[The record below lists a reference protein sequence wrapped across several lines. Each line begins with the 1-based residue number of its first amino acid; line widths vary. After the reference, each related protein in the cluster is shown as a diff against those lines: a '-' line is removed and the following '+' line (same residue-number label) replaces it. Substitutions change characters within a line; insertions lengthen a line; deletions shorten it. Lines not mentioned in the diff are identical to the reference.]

1 MVQPKMWTRKAHAGR
16 AALWQSVWWL
26 RTKEQGNLWPPGKVK
41 SRRRGQFPV
50 GAERQLLISWGRDKQ
65 GRGQLLT
72 VQNRSRDS
80 RLQPGPTTGWEAA
93 SGPRSLPWGRTNSE
107 PGSWLK
113 SPGGPGNSAGRDKA
127 CHRTPRNATRGC
139 RVPEEMCQ
147 EMRWWLRRSPCLL
160 GSGNLAATTESQQ
173 PETRA

>member
-72 VQNRSRDS
+72 VQKRS
-80 RLQPGPTTGWEAA
+80 
-93 SGPRSLPWGRTNSE
+93 
-107 PGSWLK
+107 
-113 SPGGPGNSAGRDKA
+113 
-127 CHRTPRNATRGC
+127 
-139 RVPEEMCQ
+139 
-147 EMRWWLRRSPCLL
+147 
-160 GSGNLAATTESQQ
+160 
-173 PETRA
+173 